1 MAARGPYYA
10 DKDAWVAQLVG
21 GSTQYGNGT
30 GALIHIGPVPQSGG
44 GADFKSRGMFEIT
57 GSDIFAFLT
66 GASSVTS
73 ATVTLTVGANTC
85 LGSRGG
91 TIRLFLEEMTTDFSE
106 KSASGDCGLSSGT
119 GLGVWNQSNN
129 ATSANRASYSGA
141 PTLGASITF
150 DITAL
155 MEARRVASDYTV
167 LRFRVISANSG
178 LTDYDETT
186 AARRISVCSR
196 EDGTAGNRP
205 QLSGVVATGGI
216 AVGPFAETGAGAEG
230 FSVSQTGT
238 APVLAETATGAD
250 ALTAGPIAT
259 WSTGFDAD
267 GNGRLSL
274 YLPTVNQNNYAWLP
288 DGAVGDVQLRCKVKL
303 NKVPAS
309 GSASFMLLARVIDKD
324 NHYRARMMMGGTGHD
339 ISIVIEKV
347 VAGVVTAL
355 QTVLSIRTF
364 LADTDFWLKLQV
376 EGASPTVLNAKVWR
390 WGDAEPGW
398 MLQIEDSEAA
408 LQADGDTGV
417 GGRLSSTVSNAPV
430 TMFMDQFEGYAP

>member
-1 MAARGPYYA
+1 MASRGPYYA

-21 GSTQYGNGT
+21 GSTQYGNGSGT
-30 GALIHIGPVPQSGG
+30 LIHMGPVPQSGG

-57 GSDIFAFLT
+57 ASDIFAFLD

-73 ATVTLTVGANTC
+73 ATVTLTVGVNTC

-91 TIRLFLEEMTTDFSE
+91 TIRLFLEEMTSDFNE
-106 KSASGDCGLSSGT
+106 NGATGCNLNSGT
-119 GLGVWNQSNN
+119 GAGVWGQSNN
-129 ATSANRASYSGA
+129 ATTTNRASYSGS

-155 MEARRVASDYTV
+155 MEARRAASNYTV

-205 QLSGVVATGGI
+205 QLSGVVATGSI
-216 AVGPFAETGAGAEG
+216 PVGPFAETGAGTEG

-238 APVLAETATGAD
+238 APVLAETATGTD
-250 ALTAGPIAT
+250 AFTGGPIAT

-267 GNGRLSL
+267 SNGRASL
-274 YLPTVNQNNYAWLP
+274 YLPTVNQDNYALLAT
-288 DGAVGDVQLRCKVKL
+288 GAIGDVQLRCRVKL
-303 NKVPAS
+303 NKVPVG
-309 GSASFMLLARVIDKD
+309 GSASFMLIARAIDKN
-324 NHYRARMMMGGTGHD
+324 NHYRVRMAMGGTGHD
-339 ISIVIEKV
+339 ISLILEKV

-355 QTVLSIRTF
+355 QTVASVRTF

-390 WGDAEPGW
+390 WGDTEPGW
-398 MLQIEDSEAA
+398 LLQIEDSEAA
-408 LQADGDTGV
+408 LQADGDTGMA
-417 GGRLSSTVSNAPV
+417 GRLSATVSNAPV
-430 TMFMDQFEGYAP
+430 TMYMDQYEGYAP